1 MVFPAELSGAQ
12 LRVSGYQDLLQVQFF
27 PHFSVNFASTW
38 HKISKIYE
46 KNSSGYS
53 GSQKNSFGLGRSSGW
68 VKFRVGSWPIP
79 SLQDY
84 SYPFEDIIFRFR
96 ASLVQ
101 EGVQRTIQSR
111 KLVKKF
117 NDDNGEVLLGNTL
130 VLIFFDSGSTKVLLC
145 Q

>member
-1 MVFPAELSGAQ
+1 MKKI
-12 LRVSGYQDLLQVQFF
+12 LRVTLVLRKIVSGWVRL
-27 PHFSVNFASTW
+27 A
-38 HKISKIYE
+38 KK
-46 KNSSGYS
+46 
-53 GSQKNSFGLGRSSGW
+53 SSGW
-68 VKFRVGSWPIP
+68 VKFWVGSWPIP